1 MKSMKK
7 IGIIGMGYVGL
18 PLWINFSKNGFQA
31 VGFDAKKDI
40 VASINKGQS
49 YIGHIPSAGI
59 KKARK
64 AGSYGTS
71 DMSEIQGVD
80 AIIICVPT
88 PISKNRERD
97 LHVRSRRQR
106 QMCIRDSN
114 RGINYSCYR
123 RTELYYWQGFLC
135 CLFP

>member
-49 YIGHIPSAGI
+49 YIGHIPSSGI

-64 AGSYGTS
+64 A
-71 DMSEIQGVD
+71 
-80 AIIICVPT
+80 
-88 PISKNRERD
+88 
-97 LHVRSRRQR
+97 
-106 QMCIRDSN
+106 IRTRN
-114 RGINYSCYR
+114 
-123 RTELYYWQGFLC
+123 
-135 CLFP
+135 P